1 MEYGWQSLIPP
12 ILAIT
17 MAFITRKII
26 LSLFVGVASGALII
40 HNGNAVESTK
50 EIASILWKKSEL
62 QNFSSWQSFQDSWH
76 LFILLFCFIL
86 GAIMHLVDRAGGA
99 KAYGQWALNHITTRA
114 QASLSTMF
122 LGIVIFFDDYFN
134 CLTVGAVMRS
144 VTDKFKISRA
154 KLAYIIDSTTAP
166 VCILAP
172 ISSWVIYV
180 VSQFSEAGLGEDS
193 FSIFL
198 YTILFNFYAWLSLLM
213 VFFVC
218 VFDINIGAMKHHE
231 QNVPPPTES
240 ITQQQSHSIYDLL
253 LPITTLIVSIIFGML
268 YTGNA
273 VIVGGENGIIKA
285 LQNMNAGKS
294 MFWGGVLSL
303 SFTIIY
309 FTMRRTFSLRE
320 IGVIVWESIKS
331 MSPILFTLVLSW
343 SIGNIISEKLNTG
356 KYLAQFLVGD
366 NIKYILPMLIFILA
380 CITAF
385 ATGSSWGTFAIMIPI
400 VVSMAQELEPRFLI
414 PTLSASLAGAIYGDH
429 CSPISDTTIL
439 SSIGAQCP
447 HMDHVVTQA
456 PYSTLVALIC
466 CVSFL
471 LSGIT
476 ISLGVITSALI
487 SMTVG
492 ILLLLG
498 VVLRYL
504 HQHKASVTS

>member
-1 MEYGWQSLIPP
+1 MEYGWLSLVPP
-12 ILAIT
+12 VLAIA

-26 LSLFVGVASGALII
+26 ISLFSGVLSGALIV
-40 HNGNAVESTK
+40 HNGSISKSFQEV
-50 EIASILWKKSEL
+50 ASILWKNSEIK
-62 QNFSSWQSFQDSWH
+62 NFSSWQNFQNSWH

-99 KAYGQWALNHITTRA
+99 KAYGQWALNHIATRA

-122 LGIVIFFDDYFN
+122 LGMIIFFDDYFN

-180 VSQFSEAGLGEDS
+180 VSQFNQAGLGESS
-193 FSIFL
+193 FTIFL
-198 YTILFNFYAWLSLLM
+198 YTILFNFYAWLSILM

-218 VFDINIGAMKHHE
+218 VFDINIGAMKYHE
-231 QNVPPPTES
+231 ENVLSPRENDS
-240 ITQQQSHSIYDLL
+240 QQPSNSIYDLL
-253 LPITTLIVSIIFGML
+253 LPIAVLIVSIIAGML

-273 VIVGGENGIIKA
+273 VIVGGENGLIQA
-285 LQNMNAGKS
+285 MQSMNAGKA
-294 MFWGGVLSL
+294 MFWGGVVSL
-303 SFTIIY
+303 VFSIVY
-309 FTMRRTFSLRE
+309 FAIRRTFSIFE
-320 IGVIVWESIKS
+320 IAMIIWQSIKS
-331 MSPILFTLVLSW
+331 MFPILFTLILSW
-343 SIGNIISEKLNTG
+343 SIGTIISEKLYTG
-356 KYLAQFLVGD
+356 KYLAQFLTGD
-366 NIKYILPMLIFILA
+366 TIKYILPMLIFILA

-400 VVSMAQELEPRFLI
+400 VVTMTQEMENNFLI
-414 PTLSASLAGAIYGDH
+414 PTLAASLAGAIYGDH

-439 SSIGAQCP
+439 SSIGAECR

-456 PYSTLVALIC
+456 PYSTLVAVIC

-471 LSGIT
+471 LSGLT
-476 ISLGVITSALI
+476 ISWGILASAALG
-487 SMTVG
+487 MGVG
-492 ILLLLG
+492 IFLLCA
-498 VVLRYL
+498 VVYS
-504 HQHKASVTS
+504 HHKAKD